1 MDAQTAG
8 HGQVF
13 ETDVLIIG
21 GGATGTGVMR
31 DLALRGIHCLL
42 IDRRDLNAGA
52 SGGNHGLLHS
62 GGRYAAADADTA
74 AECRREGDILKAVAP
89 ECIDACGGLFVAVE
103 GDDPEFAGRFP
114 EHCRAA
120 GIECKSITPAEARA
134 LEPCLSEKVV
144 AAYTVPD
151 ATVDPF
157 RITLENVN
165 HARELTQSIFLSHT
179 ELERFVVAGGSIR
192 SAICRDSRSG
202 ETISIHARQVVNA
215 AGAWAM
221 RVARL
226 AGCSG
231 VKLLYSKGTLIISNA
246 RISRRVI
253 NRLRAPGDGD
263 ILVPGG
269 TVSLLGTTSQTVDN
283 LDDIHPTV
291 AEVDRLVA
299 EGIAM
304 VPEIAHTRF
313 IRAFS
318 GVRPLLLAA
327 GAAAD
332 GRKASRGFSLF
343 DHESEGLANF
353 ATVAGGKLTTFRL
366 MAEKTGDLVARR
378 LGNKQP
384 CKTETT
390 PLPSGDAIRWTEPGF
405 APRYWAARREP
416 GDLILCE
423 CEMVP
428 TSAIDAIVDNAP
440 GAQSQMSLNAIA
452 VRSRVGKGSCQGAF
466 CSLRVS
472 SHLYDRQ
479 VYDSPEGLRNTRDF
493 VAQRFKGVAP
503 VAWGEHL
510 PQLEL
515 AEALHCSLLGL
526 DHLADDRVVDDGAQQ
541 APTGVQKP

>member
-1 MDAQTAG
+1 VDARPARRG
-8 HGQVF
+8 AAF
-13 ETDVLIIG
+13 ETEALIIG
-21 GGATGTGVMR
+21 GGVTGTGVMR
-31 DLALRGIHCLL
+31 DLALRGIHCML

-62 GGRYAAADADTA
+62 GGRYAVGDPDTA

-89 ECIDACGGLFVAVE
+89 ECIDACGGLFVAVQ
-103 GDDPEFAGRFP
+103 GDDPEYAARFP
-114 EHCRAA
+114 EHCRSA
-120 GIECKSITPAEARA
+120 GIECTAITPAEARE
-134 LEPCLSEKVV
+134 LEPCLSEKLF
-144 AAYTVPD
+144 AAYAVHD

-165 HARELTQSIFLSHT
+165 HAQQLTRSIFLAHT
-179 ELERFVVAGGSIR
+179 ELERFIVDGGTVR
-192 SAICRDSRSG
+192 SAICRDTRSG
-202 ETISIHARQVVNA
+202 DTVTIRARQVVNA

-221 RVARL
+221 QVARL

-246 RISRRVI
+246 RIGRRVI
-253 NRLRAPGDGD
+253 NRLRRPGDGD

-269 TVSLLGTTSQTVDN
+269 TVSLLGTTSQTVQD
-283 LDDIHPTV
+283 LDHIHPTV

-304 VPEIAHTRF
+304 VPQIAHTRF

-318 GVRPLLLAA
+318 GVRPLLMAA
-327 GAAAD
+327 GGDAD

-343 DHESEGLANF
+343 DHETEGLANF

-378 LGNKQP
+378 LGNSQP
-384 CKTETT
+384 CRTETA

-405 APRYWAARREP
+405 AARYWVARRQP

-428 TSAIDAIVDNAP
+428 ASAIDSIVENAP
-440 GAQSQMSLNAIA
+440 GGQSQMSLNAIA
-452 VRSRVGKGSCQGAF
+452 VRSRVGKGTCQGAF
-466 CSLRVS
+466 CSLRVT

-479 VYDSPEGLRNTRDF
+479 VYDSLAGLRNTRDF

-515 AEALHCSLLGL
+515 AEALHCGLLGL
-526 DHLADDRVVDDGAQQ
+526 DQLADDDGQHPPTAAQH
-541 APTGVQKP
+541 P

>member
-1 MDAQTAG
+1 MSTRPTR
-8 HGQVF
+8 HGPVF
-13 ETDVLIIG
+13 ETEVLIVG
-21 GGATGTGVMR
+21 GGVTGTGVMR

-62 GGRYAAADADTA
+62 GGRYAARDPDTA
-74 AECRREGDILKAVAP
+74 AECRREADILKAVAP

-103 GDDPEFAGRFP
+103 GDDPEFAARFP

-120 GIECKSITPAEARA
+120 GIECTAVTPAEAREF
-134 LEPCLSEKVV
+134 EPCLSEKLY
-144 AAYTVPD
+144 AAYAVRD
-151 ATVDPF
+151 ATIDPF

-165 HARELTQSIFLSHT
+165 HARQLTQSMFLAHT
-179 ELERFVVAGGSIR
+179 QLERFVVDAGSIR
-192 SAICRDSRSG
+192 SAICQDTRSG
-202 ETISIHARQVVNA
+202 AMTTIRARQVVNA

-221 RVARL
+221 KVARL

-231 VKLLYSKGTLIISNA
+231 VKLLYSKGTLIIGNT
-246 RISRRVI
+246 RIGRRVI
-253 NRLRAPGDGD
+253 NRLRPPGDGD

-269 TVSLLGTTSQTVDN
+269 TVSLLGTTSQTLEN

-291 AEVDRLVA
+291 SEVDRLVA
-299 EGIAM
+299 EGSVL
-304 VPEIAHTRF
+304 VPQIAHTRF

-327 GAAAD
+327 GAEAD

-343 DHESEGLANF
+343 DHESEGLNNF
-353 ATVAGGKLTTFRL
+353 ATVTGGKLTTFRL

-378 LGNKQP
+378 LGNKQL

-405 APRYWAARREP
+405 AARYWVARRAP
-416 GDLILCE
+416 DDLILCE

-428 TSAIDAIVDNAP
+428 ASAIDAIVENAP
-440 GAQSQMSLNAIA
+440 GAQAQMSLNAIA

-472 SHLYDRQ
+472 SYLYDRQ
-479 VYDSPEGLRNTRDF
+479 VYDSPLGLRNTRDF

-503 VAWGEHL
+503 VAWGEQL

-515 AEALHCSLLGL
+515 AEALHCALLGL
-526 DHLADDRVVDDGAQQ
+526 DQLADDDMQTPPGGAQDL
-541 APTGVQKP
+541 

>member
-1 MDAQTAG
+1 MSTRPTGRSA
-8 HGQVF
+8 VF
-13 ETDVLIIG
+13 ETEALIVG
-21 GGATGTGVMR
+21 GGVTGTGVMR

-62 GGRYAAADADTA
+62 GGRYAAGDADTA

-89 ECIDACGGLFVAVE
+89 ECIDPCGGLFVAVE
-103 GDDPEFAGRFP
+103 GDDPEFAARFP
-114 EHCRAA
+114 KHCHSA
-120 GIECKSITPAEARA
+120 GIECGAITPAQAHE
-134 LEPCLSEKVV
+134 LEPCLSEKVF

-157 RITLENVN
+157 RVTLENVN
-165 HARELTQSIFLSHT
+165 HARQLTQSIFLSHT
-179 ELERFVVAGGSIR
+179 ELERFVVDGDTIR
-192 SAICRDSRSG
+192 SAICRDTRSG
-202 ETISIHARQVVNA
+202 ETVTIHARQVVNA

-221 RVARL
+221 RVAKL
-226 AGCSG
+226 AGCSS
-231 VKLLYSKGTLIISNA
+231 VNLLYSKGSLIISNA
-246 RISRRVI
+246 RIGRRVI
-253 NRLRAPGDGD
+253 NRLRRPGDGD

-269 TVSLLGTTSQTVDN
+269 TVSLLGTTSETVQN
-283 LDDIHPTV
+283 LDEIHPTV

-304 VPEIAHTRF
+304 VPQVAHTRF

-318 GVRPLLLAA
+318 GVRPLLMAA
-327 GAAAD
+327 GADAD

-378 LGNKQP
+378 LGNNRP
-384 CKTETT
+384 CKTETA
-390 PLPSGDAIRWTEPGF
+390 PLPSGEAIRWTEPGF
-405 APRYWAARREP
+405 APRYWVARHEP

-428 TSAIDAIVDNAP
+428 ASAIDAIVQNAP
-440 GAQSQMSLNAIA
+440 GAESQMGLNAIA
-452 VRSRVGKGSCQGAF
+452 VRSRVGKGTCQGAF
-466 CSLRVS
+466 CSLRVT

-479 VYDSPEGLRNTRDF
+479 VYDSPLGLRNTRDF

-515 AEALHCSLLGL
+515 AEALHCALLGL
-526 DHLADDRVVDDGAQQ
+526 DQLADDGGRQP
-541 APTGVQKP
+541 PTGAPDP

>member
-1 MDAQTAG
+1 M
-8 HGQVF
+8 F
-13 ETDVLIIG
+13 ETEALIIG
-21 GGATGTGVMR
+21 GGVTGTGVMR
-31 DLALRGIHCLL
+31 DLALRGIHCVL

-62 GGRYAAADADTA
+62 GGRYAVGDPDTA

-89 ECIDACGGLFVAVE
+89 ECIDACGGLFVAVQ
-103 GDDPEFAGRFP
+103 GDDPEYAARFL
-114 EHCRAA
+114 EHCRSA
-120 GIECKSITPAEARA
+120 GIECTAITPAEARE
-134 LEPCLSEKVV
+134 LEPCLSEKLF

-151 ATVDPF
+151 ATIDPF

-165 HARELTQSIFLSHT
+165 HAQQLTQSIFLAHT
-179 ELERFVVAGGSIR
+179 ELERFIVDGGTIR
-192 SAICRDSRSG
+192 SAVCRDTRTG
-202 ETISIHARQVVNA
+202 ETTTIHARQVVNA

-231 VKLLYSKGTLIISNA
+231 VNLLYSKGTLIISNA
-246 RISRRVI
+246 RIGQRVI
-253 NRLRAPGDGD
+253 NRLRRPGDGD

-269 TVSLLGTTSQTVDN
+269 TVSLLGTTSQTVQN

-291 AEVDRLVA
+291 AEVDDLVA

-304 VPEIAHTRF
+304 VPQVAHTRF

-318 GVRPLLLAA
+318 GVRPLLMAA
-327 GAAAD
+327 GADAD

-378 LGNKQP
+378 LGNSQP
-384 CKTETT
+384 CRTETT
-390 PLPSGDAIRWTEPGF
+390 PLPSGDAVRWTEPGF
-405 APRYWAARREP
+405 APRYWVARRQP

-428 TSAIDAIVDNAP
+428 ASAIDSIVENAP
-440 GAQSQMSLNAIA
+440 GAQLQVSLNAIA
-452 VRSRVGKGSCQGAF
+452 VRSRVGKGTCQGAF
-466 CSLRVS
+466 CSLRVT

-479 VYDSPEGLRNTRDF
+479 VYDSPVGLRHTRDF

-515 AEALHCSLLGL
+515 AEALHCGLLGL
-526 DHLADDRVVDDGAQQ
+526 DRLADDGGQFP
-541 APTGVQKP
+541 PTAVQDP

>member
-1 MDAQTAG
+1 MDTQTTG
-8 HGQVF
+8 RGRVF
-13 ETDVLIIG
+13 ETEVLIVG
-21 GGATGTGVMR
+21 GGVTGTGVMR
-31 DLALRGIHCLL
+31 DLALRGIHCVL
-42 IDRRDLNAGA
+42 IDRRDLNGGA

-62 GGRYAAADADTA
+62 GGRYAAGDADTA

-103 GDDPEFAGRFP
+103 GDDPEYAARFP
-114 EHCRAA
+114 QRCQLA
-120 GIECKSITPAEARA
+120 GIECTALTPQEARE
-134 LEPCLSEKVV
+134 LEPGLSEKVY
-144 AAYTVPD
+144 AAYAVAD
-151 ATVDPF
+151 ATIDPF
-157 RITLENVN
+157 RVTLENVN
-165 HARELTQSIFLSHT
+165 HARQLTQSVFLAHT
-179 ELERFVVAGGSIR
+179 EVERFDIEGGIIR
-192 SAICRDSRSG
+192 SAVCRDTKTG
-202 ETISIHARQVVNA
+202 ETISVRAREVVNA

-221 RVARL
+221 QVARL
-226 AGCSG
+226 AGCTG
-231 VKLLYSKGTLIISNA
+231 VKLLYSKGTLIISNT
-246 RISRRVI
+246 RIGRRVL

-269 TVSLLGTTSQTVDN
+269 TVSLLGTTSQTVAD

-299 EGIAM
+299 EGTAL

-318 GVRPLLLAA
+318 GVRPLLMAS
-327 GAAAD
+327 GAEAD

-366 MAEKTGDLVARR
+366 MAQKTGDLVARR
-378 LGNKQP
+378 LGNKEP
-384 CKTETT
+384 CKTETA
-390 PLPSGDAIRWTEPGF
+390 PLPSGEAIRWTEPGF

-428 TSAIDAIVDNAP
+428 ASAVDAIVENAP

-452 VRSRVGKGSCQGAF
+452 LRSRVGKGTCQGAF
-466 CSLRVS
+466 CSLRVT
-472 SHLYDRQ
+472 SHLYDRR

-515 AEALHCSLLGL
+515 AEALHCALLGL
-526 DHLADDRVVDDGAQQ
+526 DHLADGDG
-541 APTGVQKP
+541 GRKS